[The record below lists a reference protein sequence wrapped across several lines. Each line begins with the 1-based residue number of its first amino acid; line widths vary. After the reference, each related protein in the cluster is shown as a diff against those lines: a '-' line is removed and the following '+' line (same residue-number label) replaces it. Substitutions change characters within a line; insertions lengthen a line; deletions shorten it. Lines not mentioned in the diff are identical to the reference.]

1 MKRITNL
8 MFVAI
13 ISLFAMLVSGCTEQ
27 QSSLDIE
34 DIPTNAKITGALYY
48 NAGYNYSNGQ
58 YLRLIKP
65 AASKKV
71 YVEVLHSS
79 FDGSAQGYT
88 SYETMTN
95 ENGEYE
101 IVIPAV
107 KGTSV
112 RIIGETFIDTYQ
124 KVASVSNNV
133 PTFEKTETVYT
144 YTSELTVN
152 PNDIKIKDGEYEAD
166 GRDIDNPN
174 AYASKFIVKVG
185 TPEYGKNRE
194 QYYDG
199 SFSDYYV
206 TTRQYK
212 AAQGVNVIAVV
223 NKTHRYAAT
232 TNSAGEAT
240 FIIPSEESNW
250 NAAVDIEVE
259 SYVVNSFKYNK
270 NEYDDEGNR
279 IVTTYNIEGGK
290 MSASASKTINFS
302 GVKNDRT
309 PKCVL
314 GLTFTPFE
322 DVETYGYSVSEWWN
336 IDVEF

>member
-27 QSSLDIE
+27 QSSLNIE

-88 SYETMTN
+88 SYETLTN
-95 ENGEYE
+95 EKGEYE

-124 KVASVSNNV
+124 EVASVSNNV

-152 PNDIKIKDGEYEAD
+152 PNDIKIKDGEYVAD
-166 GRDIDNPN
+166 DREIDNPN
-174 AYASKFIVKVG
+174 AYASKFIIKVG
-185 TPEYGKNRE
+185 APEYGKKRE

-206 TTRQYK
+206 TTREYK

-223 NKTHRYAAT
+223 NDTHRYAAT

-250 NAAVDIEVE
+250 NAAVDIKVE

-270 NEYDDEGNR
+270 NEYDDDGNR

-290 MSASASKTINFS
+290 MSASTSKTINFS

-322 DVETYGYSVSEWWN
+322 DVETYGYSASEWWN